1 MFHTHRNTTGR
12 RQKDGAPVD
21 AQRRIFLRQAGY
33 SAAATALLVTACKT
47 DTDLTTPAGATRA
60 ARVGDI
66 IKFGTGDV
74 AVLNYAYAL
83 EQLEAAFYE
92 KVIEAGALKGRE
104 MMLFTDIRDHEI
116 AHREFFKNALGGAA
130 IPSLTPNFASID
142 FSNRTSIL
150 LAAMAFEDLGVQA
163 YNGAGKYIKNADY
176 LTLAGKIVSVEA
188 RHAAYIRDLFIYNN
202 FATTVDGNALDVAL
216 SPGDVLNV
224 AGKFIMEGFDLV
236 GSGLIG

>member
-1 MFHTHRNTTGR
+1 MFHTHWNTTSR
-12 RQKDGAPVD
+12 RHNDGGPVD
-21 AQRRIFLRQAGY
+21 AQRRTFLRRAGY

-47 DTDLTTPAGATRA
+47 DTDVATPTGASRA
-60 ARVGDI
+60 ARAGDI

-92 KVIEAGALKGRE
+92 KVIEVGTLKGRE

-116 AHREFFKNALGGAA
+116 AHREFFKNALGSAA

-142 FSNRTSIL
+142 FTNRASII

-188 RHAAYIRDLFIYNN
+188 RHAAYIRDLFIKNN
-202 FATTVDGNALDVAL
+202 FSNTVDANALDVAL
-216 SPGDVLNV
+216 APGNVLNV
-224 AGKFIMEGFDLV
+224 AGKFVMEGFDLV